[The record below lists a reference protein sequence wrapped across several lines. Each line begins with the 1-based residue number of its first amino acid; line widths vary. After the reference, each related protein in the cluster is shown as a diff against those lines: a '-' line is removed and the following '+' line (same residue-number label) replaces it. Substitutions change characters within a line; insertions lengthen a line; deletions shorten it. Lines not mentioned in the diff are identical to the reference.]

1 MDWGYKGWTLLGVSA
16 WGKSISQSKW
26 HFHSDCGWL
35 SQMELH
41 SEIAQW
47 SVYFIFDVQIDAVA
61 ELHSLIE
68 MKELLPSCLSL
79 SGFAFNLTSCF
90 DFSFLVLFLQ
100 VHASQ
105 TTVKFNSVFPCRNFW
120 GSERNKKTWGGGIF
134 ARFYIVCV
142 YQIHARERKRCLLE
156 VLVWL
161 HLLQHLWLSKSFLP
175 LSLPFITIPWTHIS
189 PRFDLNALFFT
200 LPSW

>member
-1 MDWGYKGWTLLGVSA
+1 MRKIYQSIQIAFSFWLWVVKSNGVAFWDSP
-16 WGKSISQSKW
+16 
-26 HFHSDCGWL
+26 
-35 SQMELH
+35 
-41 SEIAQW
+41 
-47 SVYFIFDVQIDAVA
+47 VYFIFDVQIDAVA

-120 GSERNKKTWGGGIF
+120 GSERNKKTWGGRDLCQILY
-134 ARFYIVCV
+134 RMCV
-142 YQIHARERKRCLLE
+142 SNTRTRKKEMPSRSPGVIASSAASLALK
-156 VLVWL
+156 VILASLSSL
-161 HLLQHLWLSKSFLP
+161 HNY
-175 LSLPFITIPWTHIS
+175 SLDTYLT
-189 PRFDLNALFFT
+189 
-200 LPSW
+200 